1 MLNHWPPCFT
11 VLESEEI
18 PTMLVLVNHQEEA
31 KEAEWWPDTCL
42 SEVGVQSLED
52 QDAPST

>member
-1 MLNHWPPCFT
+1 MLNHH
-11 VLESEEI
+11 VLLYWRVKKSQ
-18 PTMLVLVNHQEEA
+18 MLVLVNHQEEA